1 MGKKKSDD
9 RKALEEIEKILHVY
23 NIPWDDDIVYRICKL
38 LDKAE
43 NSCKRVIQDVLNNDR
58 YNIADYIRRCNK
70 YMLEEESNDLMTN
83 D

>member
-1 MGKKKSDD
+1 MGKKKSND
-9 RKALEEIEKILHVY
+9 RKALEEIENILHAY
-23 NIPWDDDIVYRICKL
+23 NIPWDDDIAYRICKL

-43 NSCKRVIQDVLNNDR
+43 NSCKRVIQDILNNDR
-58 YNIADYIRRCNK
+58 YNIADYIRRYNK